1 MDFFSLLRSLGL
13 RPLEWQ
19 KAIELTKKPAPYVGE
34 ILDAAFAKAR
44 AVIVLMTP
52 DDEARLK
59 GELVRSSDPDWEKDL
74 QGQPRPNV
82 LFEAGMAFGSHP
94 ESTVLVQ
101 IGSIRPISDIAGRHL
116 VHLTGSPESRK
127 ELIAKL
133 RASRCEVD
141 DSGTDWLRIGDFSA
155 L

>member
-19 KAIELTKKPAPYVGE
+19 RAIELTKKPTPYVGE
-34 ILDAAFAKAR
+34 ILDAAFSKAR

-52 DDEARLK
+52 DDEARLRQ
-59 GELVRSSDPDWEKDL
+59 ELVRSNDPDWEKEL

-94 ESTVLVQ
+94 DSTVLVQ

-116 VHLTGSPESRK
+116 VHLTGSTESRK
-127 ELIAKL
+127 ELVAKL
-133 RASRCEVD
+133 RACHCRVD
-141 DSGTDWLRIGDFSA
+141 DSGNDWLRIGEFSS